1 MYLLIFSYANMN
13 FFKKKKIRLTKNV
26 TNTSAHAF
34 FKPIKPVE

>member
-13 FFKKKKIRLTKNV
+13 FLKKKIRLTKNV